1 MSSLSLPSPALSTP
15 AWRIAVVGCAFSLI
29 WSSAFIAGKQAMT
42 GCGPFTLLSL
52 RFLSAGALLWLL
64 RRWLPGDTHQQAQA
78 PASAWRH
85 ALIAGLLT
93 NAVYLG
99 LGYHGL
105 RHVPAGLTAI
115 LVSTSPLITAA
126 MAALWLHEPLGARR
140 LLGLLCGL
148 GGVAWIMAGRAGGS
162 AALDDTALLG
172 VGMIL
177 AGTLALAVSTLFN
190 RRAASQLNPWRIARL
205 QLLASGLVLLPPA
218 LWFEGLQLTPT
229 PLVLASLAYQATV
242 VSIGTTLMLL
252 WLVRHGGAA
261 KASSFHL
268 LNPLFGTL
276 LAVALLGETVT
287 LTDLLG
293 ALPIV
298 AGLGL
303 VVRR

>member
-190 RRAASQLNPWRIARL
+190 RRAAIHDRL
-205 QLLASGLVLLPPA
+205 KPGGRYLSAEISGDLDSPEFPA
-218 LWFEGLQLTPT
+218 MLDDWKQVQALMGATD
-229 PLVLASLAYQATV
+229 ASLA
-242 VSIGTTLMLL
+242 
-252 WLVRHGGAA
+252 
-261 KASSFHL
+261 
-268 LNPLFGTL
+268 
-276 LAVALLGETVT
+276 
-287 LTDLLG
+287 
-293 ALPIV
+293 ALPEMLRDV
-298 AGLGL
+298 LSVLSAPATEALWKEAGFPVPVPFFQAFMIRGWHADKPQPQGIAIG
-303 VVRR
+303 